1 MSEPTHR
8 EILTAIDGI
17 KRAMDTHEKYNAE
30 RRGITDKK
38 LDSID
43 RRLGEHGNRLRKV
56 EDVANM
62 GRGAW
67 WAILKIGGLLTLAAG
82 AAAWV
87 WNQIKIPH

>member
-17 KRAMDTHEKYNAE
+17 KTAIDTHEKYNAE
-30 RRGITDKK
+30 RRIGTDKK

-43 RRLGEHGNRLRKV
+43 RRLTEHSGRLRKV

-62 GRGAW
+62 GKGAW
-67 WAILKIGGLLTLAAG
+67 WAVLKVGGLLTVVAG
-82 AAAWV
+82 AAV
-87 WNQIKIPH
+87 WLWDRFKI